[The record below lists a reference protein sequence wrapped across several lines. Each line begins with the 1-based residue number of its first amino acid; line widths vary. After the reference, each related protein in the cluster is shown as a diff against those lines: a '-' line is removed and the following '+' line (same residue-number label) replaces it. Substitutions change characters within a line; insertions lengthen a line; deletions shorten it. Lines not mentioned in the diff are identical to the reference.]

1 MTMPETPAALWLRHV
16 LDDEVEPLYQELRTE
31 RGAAVPTH
39 FFSAVGPGAFPFI
52 LLFVALYAIA
62 CVLLPLLN
70 CRVCGDRSAPLNFI
84 GGKFARSPIH
94 PLYIGPII

>member
-16 LDDEVEPLYQELRTE
+16 LDDEIEPLYQELRTE

-39 FFSAVGPGAFPFI
+39 FLSVIGRGAFPFI

-62 CVLLPLLN
+62 CVLL
-70 CRVCGDRSAPLNFI
+70 
-84 GGKFARSPIH
+84 
-94 PLYIGPII
+94 LY